1 MTDEESKTT
10 SRLDRLDS
18 MLSANSRWLVALFVG
33 SFLLK
38 LIYVVQSADALRVT
52 VPIMDSEYYYNMASD
67 ILDGRVI
74 RDDAFF
80 MGPLYPYVLAV
91 LLGVFGKSIAIV
103 RVVQILAGALTVVL
117 TYLVGK
123 KAFRPS
129 VALLGAV
136 LLALYGTITFYEGQL
151 LMMWL
156 GTLLNMTALF
166 TLYRWQDRP
175 GLKKYVLVGVL
186 IGLSALA
193 RANILVFLVVVVVWI
208 AVVPGERRRLPGV
221 GVLLV
226 SVLVTILPATLH
238 NYLASRDF
246 VPITSN
252 GGVNFYV
259 GNSEDATGIFYPPKG
274 INLVTDDAVKKYVE
288 RHLGREVKASEL
300 SRYWYSEAFDFMREH
315 PGQALKLLLRKTA
328 MYLNGYEMP
337 QIESYDVARRDHSAL
352 RALFVNFWM
361 LISLGLIGMVYSIK
375 DWRRQF
381 LLYGYVLAFSASV
394 ILFFITAR
402 YRAQIAPVLA
412 LYAAQTLIVI
422 VPGAIANIRR
432 QILPVVFIVLVVVV
446 TRPGLFALADD
457 DVQWRE
463 STHEARRWG
472 KLGDLEKAIAEIN
485 RAIEIKPDYVD
496 SYIQRAVIY
505 KEGGDLFKAVSD
517 YGKAV
522 DLNPNLS
529 SVQYDFGQTLRQL
542 RMYEPAIEAYQ
553 RAIEL
558 NPTMLEAYNNLG
570 VTYSELKS
578 YEPAAQYF
586 RKVIEMNPRYTKAY
600 NNLGAAYAQSG
611 NLDAAIDAFK
621 RAIEIDPL
629 YANSYKN
636 LAMAHVQRSEVSEG
650 YEAMKQYLTL
660 RPNDR
665 NAMGVLEKLRIVLE
679 GDTLQTAPK

>member
-1 MTDEESKTT
+1 
-10 SRLDRLDS
+10 
-18 MLSANSRWLVALFVG
+18 
-33 SFLLK
+33 
-38 LIYVVQSADALRVT
+38 
-52 VPIMDSEYYYNMASD
+52 
-67 ILDGRVI
+67 
-74 RDDAFF
+74 
-80 MGPLYPYVLAV
+80 
-91 LLGVFGKSIAIV
+91 
-103 RVVQILAGALTVVL
+103 
-117 TYLVGK
+117 
-123 KAFRPS
+123 
-129 VALLGAV
+129 
-136 LLALYGTITFYEGQL
+136 
-151 LMMWL
+151 MMWL

>member
-1 MTDEESKTT
+1 MTNEESRKT
-10 SRLDRLDS
+10 SFLDRLDS
-18 MLSANSRWLVALFVG
+18 ALTGNSRWLVALFVG

-52 VPIMDSEYYYNMASD
+52 VPIMDSEYYYNMATD
-67 ILDGRVI
+67 ILGGRII
-74 RDDAFF
+74 RSEAFF

-91 LLGVFGKSIAIV
+91 LFGIFGKSIAIV
-103 RVVQILAGALTVVL
+103 RIIQVLGGAIAVLL
-117 TYLVGK
+117 TYLVGRNVL
-123 KAFRPS
+123 RPS

-136 LLALYGTITFYEGQL
+136 LLALYGAATFYEGQL

-156 GTLLNMTALF
+156 GTVLNMTALLA
-166 TLYRWQDRP
+166 LYHWKDRP
-175 GLKKYVLVGVL
+175 GLGKYVLVGAL

-208 AVVPGERRRLPGV
+208 AFVSGERRRLPSV
-221 GVLLV
+221 GILLI
-226 SVLVTILPATLH
+226 SVIVTILPATIH
-238 NYLASRDF
+238 NYLADRDF

-288 RHLGREVKASEL
+288 RHLGREITASEL
-300 SRYWYSEAFDFMREH
+300 SRYWYREAFEFMKEH
-315 PGQALKLLLRKTA
+315 PRQELVLLLRKTA
-328 MYLNGYEMP
+328 MFFNGYEVP
-337 QIESYDVARRDHSAL
+337 QIESYDVARQDHSAL
-352 RALFVNFWM
+352 RVLFVNFWM
-361 LISLGLIGMVYSIK
+361 LISLGMIGMFYSIK
-375 DWRRQF
+375 DWRKHF
-381 LLYGYVLAFSASV
+381 LLYGYVLAFATSI

-412 LYAAQTLIVI
+412 LYAAQTLLVI
-422 VPGAIANIRR
+422 VPGAIANVRR
-432 QILPVVFIVLVVVV
+432 QLLPVGLIVLVVVM

-457 DVQWRE
+457 DVRWRE
-463 STHEARRWG
+463 STHKARRWG
-472 KLGDLEKAIAEIN
+472 KLGDMEKAIEEIN
-485 RAIEIKPDYVD
+485 RAIEIKPGYVD
-496 SYIQRAVIY
+496 SYLQRAVIY

-517 YGKAV
+517 YGMAV
-522 DLNPNLS
+522 DLNPNIP

-542 RMYEPAIEAYQ
+542 RMYEPAIGAYQ

-570 VTYSELKS
+570 ITYSELKR
-578 YEPAAQYF
+578 YREAAGYF
-586 RKVIEMNPRYTKAY
+586 QRVIKMNPRYTKAY

-611 NLDAAIDAFK
+611 DMDRAMEAF
-621 RAIEIDPL
+621 RQAIETDPE

-636 LAMAHVQRSEVSEG
+636 LAMLYVQRSEVSEA
-650 YEAMKQYLTL
+650 YDTMKQYLVL

-665 NAMGVLEKLRIVLE
+665 NAQGVLEKLRIVLE
-679 GDTLQTAPK
+679 GDTVQATP